1 MNSNNAAENLSSDGE
16 VPLKQAAFVHSLE
29 RVKKPLPA
37 RPKISEIRAIS
48 KKVMGG
54 KRKKSFSVNLAS
66 ASETS
71 GIPV

>member
-1 MNSNNAAENLSSDGE
+1 MVNIENGIWRNAIRPNVQTRASPTHTRGIRMYRGLRN
-16 VPLKQAAFVHSLE
+16 
-29 RVKKPLPA
+29 RKK
-37 RPKISEIRAIS
+37 KIMAIS

-54 KRKKSFSVNLAS
+54 KREKSFSVNLAS